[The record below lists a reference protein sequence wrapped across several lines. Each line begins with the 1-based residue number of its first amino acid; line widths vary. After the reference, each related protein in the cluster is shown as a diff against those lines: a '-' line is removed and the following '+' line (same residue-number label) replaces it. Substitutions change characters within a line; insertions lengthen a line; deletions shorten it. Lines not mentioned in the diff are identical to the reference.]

1 MIGMDS
7 RSTAGFLGT
16 VVAVIALAAAFV
28 YGPSPT
34 QIRNR
39 AQPAA
44 AQQQAAPAEA
54 APAAPAP
61 RGPVI
66 REVPNN

>member
-1 MIGMDS
+1 MGS
-7 RSTAGFLGT
+7 RSVAGFLGA
-16 VVAVIALAAAFV
+16 VVAIIALAAAFV

-44 AQQQAAPAEA
+44 AQQPAAPAAEA
-54 APAAPAP
+54 APVAPAP

>member
-1 MIGMDS
+1 MDS
-7 RSTAGFLGT
+7 RSAAGFLGT

-44 AQQQAAPAEA
+44 AQQQAAPAAEP
-54 APAAPAP
+54 APAAP